1 MFISLATATEN
12 NGFFSVYKTVNNSH
26 FVELFGN
33 MTEEETTDLDNLLV
47 DVFGNSY
54 ILEKF
59 SDIYNKSGALF
70 CVTRLVKT
78 CDMIFYDQWLKIKL
92 TIASGLL
99 DDLDKP
105 LTEEKT
111 VTENGANNTQN
122 ANTTT
127 NKVYAFDS
135 NTPSDNGKTEY
146 SSSTDNTSNIQRT
159 ETISKSNG
167 LLKSEN
173 AQKVI
178 DFARYND
185 FLLMLLI
192 DIKNTVCLSVY
203 WQ

>member
-1 MFISLATATEN
+1 MLISLSTATED
-12 NGFFSVYKTVNNSH
+12 NGFFSVYKTINNSH

-33 MTEEETTDLDNLLV
+33 LTENETIDLDNLLV

-59 SDIYNKSGALF
+59 SDIYNKSGSLS

-78 CDMIFYDQWLKIKL
+78 CDMIFYDQWLKIKK
-92 TIASGLL
+92 TIENGLPV
-99 DDLDKP
+99 DLDKP
-105 LTEEKT
+105 LKEEKT
-111 VTENGANNTQN
+111 TTESGTNNTENSNS
-122 ANTTT
+122 TT

-135 NTPSDNGKTEY
+135 NTPSDNGKTDFSG
-146 SSSTDNTSNIQRT
+146 SSANSTTVTRT
-159 ETISKSNG
+159 ETTARSNG

-192 DIKNTVCLSVY
+192 DIKNTVCLSIY
-203 WQ
+203 

>member
-1 MFISLATATEN
+1 MLISLSTATED
-12 NGFFSVYKTVNNSH
+12 NGFFSVYKTINNSH

-33 MTEEETTDLDNLLV
+33 LTENETIDLDNLLV

-59 SDIYNKSGALF
+59 SDIYNKSGSLS

-78 CDMIFYDQWLKIKL
+78 CDMIFYEQWLKIKK
-92 TIASGLL
+92 TIENGLPI
-99 DDLDKP
+99 DLDKP
-105 LTEEKT
+105 LKEEKT
-111 VTENGANNTQN
+111 ITEKGTNNTAN
-122 ANTTT
+122 ANTTN

-135 NTPSDNGKTEY
+135 NTPSDNGKTEFSG
-146 SSSTDNTSNIQRT
+146 SSDNSTNIERT
-159 ETISKSNG
+159 ETTSKSNG

-178 DFARYND
+178 DFAKYND

-192 DIKNTVCLSVY
+192 DIKNTVCLSIY
-203 WQ
+203 